1 VSKVTEER
9 QPRRHPARREGPA
22 SHSLES
28 YGDARLLWVVRAP
41 SESPPIV
48 VGSLLAAATTGA
60 LVAMGHRAGHVAMP
74 FAAIG
79 AVPFQR
85 TSDSGVVGL
94 VFIGFV
100 FHVAMMFVWAAL
112 YAALAQRSRHR
123 VIIAIAFAAA
133 NFLCS
138 WIVTWS
144 TARGLAAVLPL
155 GDRIVYA
162 IAFAIALVVGM
173 RYAFSYSRNA

>member
-1 VSKVTEER
+1 MAPSA
-9 QPRRHPARREGPA
+9 RRHLSRFNIAACFG
-22 SHSLES
+22 
-28 YGDARLLWVVRAP
+28 VVRAP
-41 SESPPIV
+41 TESPTNI
-48 VGSLLAAATTGA
+48 VGSLATAATTGA
-60 LVAMGHRAGHVAMP
+60 LVAMGHRAGHVAIP

-100 FHVAMMFVWAAL
+100 FHVAATFVWSAL
-112 YAALAQRSRHR
+112 YVWIAQRSRHR
-123 VIIAIAFAAA
+123 TIIAIGFAVA
-133 NFLCS
+133 NFLGS

-144 TARGLAAVLPL
+144 TSRGIAGVLPL

-162 IAFAIALVVGM
+162 IIFAIALVAGM

>member
-1 VSKVTEER
+1 M
-9 QPRRHPARREGPA
+9 
-22 SHSLES
+22 
-28 YGDARLLWVVRAP
+28 
-41 SESPPIV
+41 I
-48 VGSLLAAATTGA
+48 VGSLATAATTGA

-79 AVPFQR
+79 GVPFQR

-94 VFIGFV
+94 VFIGVV
-100 FHVAMMFVWAAL
+100 FHVAVTFVWSAL
-112 YAALAQRSRHR
+112 YVSLAQRSRHR
-123 VIIAIAFAAA
+123 AIIAIAFGAA

-144 TARGLAAVLPL
+144 TSRGLAAVLPL

-162 IAFAIALVVGM
+162 IIFAIALVVGM

>member
-1 VSKVTEER
+1 MHSLDKICMDVER
-9 QPRRHPARREGPA
+9 ARRA
-22 SHSLES
+22 LES
-28 YGDARLLWVVRAP
+28 IRRARLLWIVRAP
-41 SESPPIV
+41 SESPAII
-48 VGSLLAAATTGA
+48 VGSLATAATTGA

-85 TSDSGVVGL
+85 TSDSGVAGL

-100 FHVAMMFVWAAL
+100 FHVAATCVWAAL
-112 YAALAQRSRHR
+112 YVWFAERAHHR
-123 VIIAIAFAAA
+123 AIIAIAFAAA
-133 NFLCS
+133 NFLGS

-144 TARGLAAVLPL
+144 TARGLATALPL

-162 IAFAIALVVGM
+162 IVFAFALVAGM